1 MDKIWLESGY
11 DFRMK
16 PYKVIST
23 QDQVGMIE
31 VVTNSR
37 TTEKIH
43 LEQGLMGAFQSRI
56 IWNYLKKKNTEP
68 ESFEIATDNFLRS
81 CAGYC
86 VATYIL
92 GIGDRHSGNIMLT
105 DTGHLF
111 HIDFG
116 HFLGNFKKKFG
127 FNRERTK
134 FVLTPEVIFNCI
146 FFYIIFI
153 NIYVYLT
160 KSRWLL

>member
-134 FVLTPEVIFNCI
+134 FVLTPEVNLIA
-146 FFYIIFI
+146 FFFI
-153 NIYVYLT
+153 SYL
-160 KSRWLL
+160 

>member
-1 MDKIWLESGY
+1 
-11 DFRMK
+11 
-16 PYKVIST
+16 
-23 QDQVGMIE
+23 MIE

-134 FVLTPEVIFNCI
+134 FVLTQEVNLFNFLLLHI
-146 FFYIIFI
+146 STFER
-153 NIYVYLT
+153 
-160 KSRWLL
+160 RWHL

>member
-134 FVLTPEVIFNCI
+134 FVLTPEVNLIAFLMKG
-146 FFYIIFI
+146 YD
-153 NIYVYLT
+153 
-160 KSRWLL
+160 

>member
-134 FVLTPEVIFNCI
+134 FVLTPEVNLIAF
-146 FFYIIFI
+146 FFYI
-153 NIYVYLT
+153 VYLT
-160 KSRWLL
+160 K